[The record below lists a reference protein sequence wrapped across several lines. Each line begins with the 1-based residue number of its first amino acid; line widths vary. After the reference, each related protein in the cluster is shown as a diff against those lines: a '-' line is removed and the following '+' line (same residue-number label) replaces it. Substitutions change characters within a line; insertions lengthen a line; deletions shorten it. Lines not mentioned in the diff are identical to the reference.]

1 MRWHHLLLPSCIA
14 VDVCL
19 AFVVLSWREQML
31 TPSPGAIRHR
41 HAPVLPDPDPA
52 ETTASIPPE
61 QAERPEPPL
70 QQAERAEPPRP
81 EHQRF
86 FRVIV
91 ADGGRLQV
99 GDATVRLYGI
109 SAPERGRSCRYPSG
123 ESWPCGARAA
133 AALSSLIRSR
143 AVECDVVSQPGGEP
157 VGRCRIGNVDL
168 SHWMLRYG
176 WAEAGAGAESS
187 YADALRR
194 AQDQNIGLWAGR
206 PAW

>member
-1 MRWHHLLLPSCIA
+1 MHWHRLLLLSFIA
-14 VDVCL
+14 ADVCL

-31 TPSPGAIRHR
+31 TASPRPVRQR
-41 HAPVLPDPDPA
+41 HAPILHDQEPA
-52 ETTASIPPE
+52 ETTASIPPQ
-61 QAERPEPPL
+61 QAENPEPP
-70 QQAERAEPPRP
+70 QSQ
-81 EHQRF
+81 HHRF

-99 GDATVRLYGI
+99 GDTTVRLHGI
-109 SAPERGRSCRYPSG
+109 SAPERSRSCRYPSG

-157 VGRCRIGNVDL
+157 VGRCWIGNVDL

-176 WAEAGAGAESS
+176 WA
-187 YADALRR
+187 
-194 AQDQNIGLWAGR
+194 
-206 PAW
+206 